1 MTACM
6 LVTIVLKYT
15 AAAGDPAGHGT
26 EPFHELLVS
35 LSLVT
40 NIYDYGPTG
49 PDTTETLSCSVT
61 VTNVKF

>member
-1 MTACM
+1 M

-35 LSLVT
+35 LSLGT
-40 NIYDYGPTG
+40 SIYDYGPTG
-49 PDTTETLSCSVT
+49 PDRTRH
-61 VTNVKF
+61 N